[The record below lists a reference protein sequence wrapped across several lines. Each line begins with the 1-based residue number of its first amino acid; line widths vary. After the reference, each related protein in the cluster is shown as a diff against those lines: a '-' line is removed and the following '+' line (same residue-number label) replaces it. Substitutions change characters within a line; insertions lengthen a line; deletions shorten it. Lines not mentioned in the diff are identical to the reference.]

1 MRILHF
7 TVLAMIFAI
16 AYPMF
21 LMYTKTEKTCMDATV
36 YLHDTAGS
44 SDPADRSRQDQ
55 MLGECAAN
63 AKAGATYGDAVARGL
78 NLSK

>member
-1 MRILHF
+1 MRILYF
-7 TVLAMIFAI
+7 AVLAMIFAI

-21 LMYTKTEKTCMDATV
+21 RMYTKTEKTCMDAAV
-36 YLHDTAGS
+36 YLHDTVSS
-44 SDPADRSRQDQ
+44 SDPADRAHQER